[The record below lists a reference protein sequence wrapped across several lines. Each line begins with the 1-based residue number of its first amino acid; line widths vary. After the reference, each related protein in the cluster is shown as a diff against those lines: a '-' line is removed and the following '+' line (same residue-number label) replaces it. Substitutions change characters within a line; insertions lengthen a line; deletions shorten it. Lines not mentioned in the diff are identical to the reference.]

1 MAGVN
6 NCRKLLLAAQNKEF
20 ASEIEKLKTKL
31 SMTQILNAVTQ
42 ILVPTASLGASA
54 PAIENT
60 PVSTSATTNGSKQEA
75 VVSAAAA
82 EGEKVQKEKKA
93 PKPKAPKVQES
104 GAASS
109 EPEKID
115 ISRLDLRIG
124 LIRAAQK
131 HPDADNLYVEEVDL
145 GEPKARTVVSG
156 LAKYV
161 PLDQMANRLAIFMC
175 NLKPV
180 KLKGILSEG
189 MVMCASKDGV
199 TEIVDPPAG
208 CQPGD
213 RIQVPGFPGEPD
225 AQLNPKKG
233 VWEAVMPDLQLNDD
247 GVATYKSTPWVVTG
261 RDGVCKCPSLKGGAQ
276 IK

>member
-1 MAGVN
+1 MASHCVQSG
-6 NCRKLLLAAQNKEF
+6 RKLLLAAQNKEL
-20 ASEIEKLKTKL
+20 ASEVEKLKMKL

-42 ILVPTASLGASA
+42 ILVPTASQTASVSA
-54 PAIENT
+54 PDNT
-60 PVSTSATTNGSKQEA
+60 AVPALVTTTDPKQDA
-75 VVSAAAA
+75 VVSAN
-82 EGEKVQKEKKA
+82 EGDKMQKKEKT
-93 PKPKAPKVQES
+93 PKQKTPKVQEP
-104 GAASS
+104 AAAS

-131 HPDADNLYVEEVDL
+131 HPDADNLYIEEVDL
-145 GEPKARTVVSG
+145 GEPKTRTVVSG

-161 PLDQMANRLAIFMC
+161 PLDQMANRVAIFMC
-175 NLKPV
+175 NLKPA
-180 KLKGILSEG
+180 KLKGVLSEA

-213 RIQVPGFPGEPD
+213 RVQVSGYPGEPD

-233 VWEAVMPDLQLNDD
+233 VWEAVMPDLQLNEE
-247 GVATYKSTPWVVTG
+247 GVATYKSTPWAISG
-261 RDGVCKCPSLKGGAQ
+261 RDGVCKCPTLRSGAQ